1 MARKRKRLLVG
12 SARSEVDRLQT
23 DVLNRKLGTAFTSR
37 EDLKVEIARQFD
49 IPYQSKGSNRSMRAE
64 DAGKMGGTMGGI
76 LVKELV
82 RMSME
87 TLSKNR

>member
-1 MARKRKRLLVG
+1 MARKRSRLLVRTAG
-12 SARSEVDRLQT
+12 PEVDRLQM
-23 DVLNRKLGTAFTSR
+23 DVMNRKLGTSFSNR

-49 IPYQSKGSNRSMRAE
+49 IPYQVKGSNGALRAE
-64 DAGKMGGTMGGI
+64 DAGKIGGTMGGL

-87 TLSKNR
+87 SLSKNR